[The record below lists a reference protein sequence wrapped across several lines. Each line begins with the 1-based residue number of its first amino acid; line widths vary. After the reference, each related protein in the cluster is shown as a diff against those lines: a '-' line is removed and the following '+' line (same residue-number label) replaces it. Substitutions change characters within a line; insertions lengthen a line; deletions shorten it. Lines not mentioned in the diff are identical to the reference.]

1 MAASAIE
8 SGYDSA
14 IEKTR
19 GRAWGLFMTQ
29 SDTRSMG
36 RWMAVLA
43 WIALLGLLTL
53 WFNEE
58 LTEQFNPNQQ
68 PLSQTQNG
76 RQEVR
81 LKQNRQGHYVASGLI
96 NGSPVTFLLD
106 TGATHVSIPAHLG
119 ERLNLQPGARSR
131 VMTANGSITVA
142 QTRIDRLQLGDI
154 SLYDV
159 RANLNPGMGGEAI
172 LLGMSALKQVD
183 FRQSGEWLYLT
194 Y

>member
-1 MAASAIE
+1 
-8 SGYDSA
+8 
-14 IEKTR
+14 
-19 GRAWGLFMTQ
+19 
-29 SDTRSMG
+29 
-36 RWMAVLA
+36 MAVLA